1 MTTVDDLPAEGLPYV
16 IERTMEKGAK
26 NIHVL
31 NAITKKG
38 RVEYI
43 FLVDVDRQ
51 HLEDVSAL
59 LALELGTLGIKTFKT
74 EHIPLPFEINSR
86 KVTIERKNEQ
96 FKSEVRVK
104 YLKNDDDHVISLKA
118 EYEDIKKIALSLESK
133 GIKISLSKLKTI
145 IEAKAYNKVLN
156 EEEIVIKVDSIYYKR
171 K

>member
-31 NAITKKG
+31 NGITKKG

-43 FLVDVDRQ
+43 FFVDVDKQ

-86 KVTIERKNEQ
+86 KVTIEVKNEQ
-96 FKSEVRVK
+96 FESEVQGK
-104 YLKNDDDHVISLKA
+104 YLKNDDDQVISLKA
-118 EYEDIKKIALSLESK
+118 EYEDIKKIAMGLESK
-133 GIKISLSKLKTI
+133 GIQIPLSKLKTI
-145 IEAKAYNKVLN
+145 IEAKSYNKILK
-156 EEEIVIKVDSIYYKR
+156 EEEIVIKVD
-171 K
+171 

>member
-1 MTTVDDLPAEGLPYV
+1 MTTGDDLPAEGLPYV

-31 NAITKKG
+31 NGITKKG

-43 FLVDVDRQ
+43 FFVDVDKQ

-86 KVTIERKNEQ
+86 KVTIEGKNEQ
-96 FKSEVRVK
+96 FESEVQVK
-104 YLKNDDDHVISLKA
+104 YLKNDDDQVISLKA
-118 EYEDIKKIALSLESK
+118 EYEDIKKIAMGLESK
-133 GIKISLSKLKTI
+133 GIQIPLSKLKTI
-145 IEAKAYNKVLN
+145 IEAKSYNKILK
-156 EEEIVIKVDSIYYKR
+156 EEEIVIKVD
-171 K
+171 

>member
-1 MTTVDDLPAEGLPYV
+1 MLLMTTVDDLPAEGLPYV

-31 NAITKKG
+31 NGITKKG

-43 FLVDVDRQ
+43 FFVDVDKQ

-86 KVTIERKNEQ
+86 KVTIEGKNEQ
-96 FKSEVRVK
+96 FESEVQVK
-104 YLKNDDDHVISLKA
+104 YLKNDDDQVISLKA
-118 EYEDIKKIALSLESK
+118 EYEDIKKIAMGLESK
-133 GIKISLSKLKTI
+133 GIQIPLSKLKTI
-145 IEAKAYNKVLN
+145 IEAKSYNKILK
-156 EEEIVIKVDSIYYKR
+156 EEEIVIKVD
-171 K
+171 

>member
-1 MTTVDDLPAEGLPYV
+1 MLLMTTVDDLPAEGLPYV

-31 NAITKKG
+31 NGITKKG

-156 EEEIVIKVDSIYYKR
+156 EEEIVIKVD
-171 K
+171 

>member
-1 MTTVDDLPAEGLPYV
+1 MLLMTTVDDLPAEGLPYV

-31 NAITKKG
+31 NGITKKG

-43 FLVDVDRQ
+43 FFVDVDKQ

-86 KVTIERKNEQ
+86 KVTIEVKNEQ
-96 FKSEVRVK
+96 FESEVQGK
-104 YLKNDDDHVISLKA
+104 YLKNDDDQVISLKA
-118 EYEDIKKIALSLESK
+118 EYEDIKKIAMGLESK
-133 GIKISLSKLKTI
+133 GIQIPLSKLKTI
-145 IEAKAYNKVLN
+145 IEAKSYNKILK
-156 EEEIVIKVDSIYYKR
+156 EEEIVIKVD
-171 K
+171 

>member
-31 NAITKKG
+31 NGITKKG

-43 FLVDVDRQ
+43 FFVDVDKQ

-86 KVTIERKNEQ
+86 KVTIEGKNEQ
-96 FKSEVRVK
+96 FESEVQVK
-104 YLKNDDDHVISLKA
+104 YLKNDDDQVISLKA
-118 EYEDIKKIALSLESK
+118 EYEDIKKIAMGLESK
-133 GIKISLSKLKTI
+133 GIQIPLSKLKTI
-145 IEAKAYNKVLN
+145 IEAKSYNKILK
-156 EEEIVIKVDSIYYKR
+156 EEEIVIKVD
-171 K
+171 